1 MNEFQKFRMLFH
13 FSLKYLNK
21 ISTCPQDKPLHDN
34 KVNGTIGKVSISI
47 LKYGLSARII
57 KRHYLYFLSLQNG
70 GNYHRW
76 CKNKSNQKT
85 SILGSLHHQHGLL
98 WTHLYLIAIK
108 LYFLTCEIKRMVW
121 IGVTDSNTHRNL
133 TGNLS

>member
-47 LKYGLSARII
+47 LKYGLSVRII
-57 KRHYLYFLSLQNG
+57 KKTLLIFFELSKWG
-70 GNYHRW
+70 
-76 CKNKSNQKT
+76 
-85 SILGSLHHQHGLL
+85 
-98 WTHLYLIAIK
+98 K
-108 LYFLTCEIKRMVW
+108 L
-121 IGVTDSNTHRNL
+121 S
-133 TGNLS
+133 